1 MRNDNSEYFKAHI
14 NQKLLEPET
23 KEIYNQRKID
33 VEPVLDL

>member
-1 MRNDNSEYFKAHI
+1 MRNDNLEYFKTHI